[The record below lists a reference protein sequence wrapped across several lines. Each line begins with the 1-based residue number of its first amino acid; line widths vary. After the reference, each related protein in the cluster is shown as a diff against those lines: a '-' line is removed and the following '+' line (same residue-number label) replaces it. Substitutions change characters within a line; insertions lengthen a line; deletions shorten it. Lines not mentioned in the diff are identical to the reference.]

1 MGHITGLPEIGLSMI
16 LVIEFRIDTKI
27 LFISSTSSIRC
38 DRETEKGQAF
48 LSHKKEPTKNAKI
61 KTQKE
66 RYPILQKTQK
76 ER

>member
-1 MGHITGLPEIGLSMI
+1 MVSENFFDI
-16 LVIEFRIDTKI
+16 
-27 LFISSTSSIRC
+27 C

-48 LSHKKEPTKNAKI
+48 LFHKKEPTKNAKI

-76 ER
+76 ERWKNASKNTWKNVRKNAWKKL